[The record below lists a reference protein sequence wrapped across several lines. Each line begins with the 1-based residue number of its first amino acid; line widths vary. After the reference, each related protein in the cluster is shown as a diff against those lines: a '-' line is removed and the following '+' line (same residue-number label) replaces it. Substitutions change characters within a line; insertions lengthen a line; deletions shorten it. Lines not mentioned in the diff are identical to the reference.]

1 MAKIS
6 DNKVWRIIARIDDDI
21 IIKQASSVEKAI
33 RSARNAVCQR
43 LCNSAEIEYELGW
56 WKGHMHTP
64 RRDFVDNF
72 IGSPLYVLLDEEVVV
87 DLHAVPY
94 EVYTIEQV
102 RLTFR
107 KMSLMTPDNIDA
119 WGYLHWGSGEKE
131 KVLLLGEKLPI
142 PPHLASTKGFEEEE
156 VLALSDAQECL
167 DECPSCKGEIPFGTL
182 VLITENFRLIPTN
195 CCGKMIWLKEED
207 SDDNEEWV

>member
-6 DNKVWRIIARIDDDI
+6 DNKVWRVIARIDDDI

-167 DECPSCKGEIPFGTL
+167 DECPSCNGEIPFGTL

>member
-6 DNKVWRIIARIDDDI
+6 DNKVWRVIARIDDEM
-21 IIKQASSVEKAI
+21 IIKEASSIEKAT
-33 RSARNAVCQR
+33 RSARNAICQR
-43 LCNSAEIEYELGW
+43 LCDAAKIEYELGW
-56 WKGHMHTP
+56 WKGHRHAS
-64 RRDFVDNF
+64 RREFVDNF

-87 DLHAVPY
+87 DLHEVPY

-107 KMSLMTPDNIDA
+107 KMSLMIPDNIDA
-119 WGYLHWGSGEKE
+119 WGYLHWGPGDKE

-156 VLALSDAQECL
+156 VIALCDAQECL
-167 DECPSCKGEIPFGTL
+167 EKCPSCSGEIPFGTI
-182 VLITENFRLIPTN
+182 VLMTENFRLIPTN
-195 CCGKMIWLKEED
+195 CCGKMIWLKEEVD
-207 SDDNEEWV
+207 ESKGDWV

>member
-6 DNKVWRIIARIDDDI
+6 DNKVWRVIARIDDDI

>member
-6 DNKVWRIIARIDDDI
+6 DNKVWRVIARIDDDI

-72 IGSPLYVLLDEEVVV
+72 IGSPLSVLLDEEVVV